1 MIAASPIINKYDQII
16 FKRIASWCMAFPSKL
31 KCINLIIICQGRHQ
45 IHAKNAEIQK
55 HTNAGIAAV
64 FE

>member
-1 MIAASPIINKYDQII
+1 MIRLFSRESLLVVYVQTV
-16 FKRIASWCMAFPSKL
+16 ASWCMAFPSKL
-31 KCINLIIICQGRHQ
+31 KCINLIIICQGRQQ
-45 IHAKNAEIQK
+45 IKAENGEIQK